1 MRSPRRRLSRR
12 ELGLVAAALLVPLP
26 LFAAT
31 GLSAP
36 LPNAIERAFGGQVV
50 IDAQDTQRG
59 SSATVAAAESG
70 TGAKRSAKGSLALTR
85 GAGRSGRAPSPS
97 IVSSLVT
104 SSTNRNHTGGDAETQ
119 TQHESSPD
127 QNGGGTGAPE
137 QPAEPS
143 DARPADDSA
152 ADNRAAHRTAPSA
165 HVGVAG
171 QGAGAGVSVGPS
183 GVRVDAG
190 ADSQGGA
197 VSDGVGDAEGTVT
210 HSDGSST
217 SVGVTLPGRGVR
229 TP

>member
-12 ELGLVAAALLVPLP
+12 ELGLVAAALLIPLP

-31 GLSAP
+31 GFSAP
-36 LPNAIERAFGGQVV
+36 LPNAIERAFGGRVV
-50 IDAQDTQRG
+50 IDGQDKQTG
-59 SSATVAAAESG
+59 SSTTVAAAESG
-70 TGAKRSAKGSLALTR
+70 TAVKRSAKGSLALTR
-85 GAGRSGRAPSPS
+85 GAGRSGRALSPS
-97 IVSSLVT
+97 SVPSLVT

-127 QNGGGTGAPE
+127 QNGGGTGASE
-137 QPAEPS
+137 QPAEPG

-165 HVGVAG
+165 HVGVTG

-217 SVGVTLPGRGVR
+217 GVGVTVPGRGVR
-229 TP
+229 IP